1 MIIFIHQHSVVGNET
16 KIHKTVTRLW
26 HITDTHDLNYIEYS
40 NRLTYSVEIQVC
52 LQISE
57 IYRRLLHLV
66 T

>member
-1 MIIFIHQHSVVGNET
+1 MIIIHQHNVVGNET

-26 HITDTHDLNYIEYS
+26 HITDTHDLNYTEYS
-40 NRLTYSVEIQVC
+40 NRLTYSVEVC

-57 IYRRLLHLV
+57 IYRELFHLV